1 MKQRSVSPTGPS
13 RWRLVR
19 TALVAGICA
28 GLTALSVAPASASVT
43 PASDPAP
50 ATSSMPAPVT
60 AVADDTEV
68 TPAQA
73 QVLTWTAGDSMTE
86 YASVTT
92 TATAGAATIVFENSE
107 ATGNTTGLSHT
118 LTFDTSSPDYNS
130 DVDLNLI
137 ASPFDANGGKHEAEV
152 TLTPGKYRFFC
163 SIPGHSQMTGVL
175 TVTEGGGGEPG
186 DDTTAPTVSA
196 EVTGEQ
202 DADGN
207 YVGTANVAVTAEDDA
222 SGVDTVEYE
231 IDDTGFKP
239 YTEPVAVSDVGD
251 HTVQF
256 RATDKAGNASEPG
269 SKAFTVVAGDPADD
283 TTAPEVT
290 AEVAGEQDADGNYL
304 DAANVTVS
312 ATDVG
317 SGVETVEYNLDGA
330 GFTAY
335 SEPVAVTEPGEHTV
349 TYRATD
355 KAGNVSEEGS
365 STFTVVKG
373 PDTTAPVV
381 SAMVA
386 GKQDAQWDYIDSA
399 RITLTATDDDSGL
412 RFMRYSLD
420 GGSYT
425 AYGEQL
431 VITEPGEHTV
441 LYHATDQAGNRSE
454 DGSLTF
460 TITTSEAAVQRADFG
475 TRMGYRAV

>member
-1 MKQRSVSPTGPS
+1 MKR
-13 RWRLVR
+13 RLLTTLRVYPERAAR
-19 TALVAGICA
+19 TAVVAGLCA
-28 GLTALSVAPASASVT
+28 GLVALPLAPASAS
-43 PASDPAP
+43 S
-50 ATSSMPAPVT
+50 APVT
-60 AVADDTEV
+60 APATVTAEDTEAA
-68 TPAQA
+68 PAQE
-73 QVLTWTAGDSMTE
+73 QVLTWTANDSMTE

-92 TATAGAATIVFENSE
+92 TATAGPATIVFENSE

-118 LTFDTSSPDYNS
+118 LTFDTSSPEYNS

-137 ASPFDANGGKHEAEV
+137 ASPFDANGGKHEAQV
-152 TLTPGKYRFFC
+152 TLTPGQYRFFC
-163 SIPGHSQMTGVL
+163 SIPGHAEMTGIL

-207 YVGTANVAVTAEDDA
+207 YTGSATVAVTAQDDA
-222 SGVDTVEYE
+222 SGVDTVEY
-231 IDDTGFKP
+231 DLDGAGFTAYSEP
-239 YTEPVAVSDVGD
+239 VVVTEPGE
-251 HTVQF
+251 HTIEY
-256 RATDKAGNASEPG
+256 RATDAAGNASEPG
-269 SKAFTVVAGDPADD
+269 STTFTVVAGDPADD
-283 TTAPEVT
+283 TTAPEVA

-304 DAANVTVS
+304 DAANVTLS
-312 ATDVG
+312 ATDAG
-317 SGVETVEYNLDGA
+317 SGVDTVEYDLDGA

-355 KAGNVSEEGS
+355 KAGNVSAEGS
-365 STFTVVKG
+365 ATFTVVKG

-386 GKQDAQWDYIDSA
+386 GKQDANWDYIDSA
-399 RITLTATDDDSGL
+399 RVTLTATDDDSGL
-412 RFMRYSLD
+412 RFLRYSLD

-431 VITEPGEHTV
+431 VITGPGEHTV
-441 LYHATDQAGNRSE
+441 FYHATDQAGNRSE
-454 DGSLTF
+454 DGSVTF
-460 TITTSEAAVQRADFG
+460 TITSSEEAEQRADFG
-475 TRMGYRAV
+475 TRRGYRAV